1 MKSHKVVGDHAA
13 KQSFLAL
20 MIKLISGNAIDANHF
35 DTLMCEIDAYRG
47 AGTTVDAGT
56 LNKTHY
62 TLFYGNAVD
71 AHI

>member
-1 MKSHKVVGDHAA
+1 
-13 KQSFLAL
+13 
-20 MIKLISGNAIDANHF
+20 MIKLISGNAIDANDF

-47 AGTTVDAGT
+47 AGTMVDAGT

-62 TLFYGNAVD
+62 TLFDGNAVD